1 MCVRERG
8 RERERESVCVC
19 VCVSVFIMTNVNTY
33 LELKQVDGSYV
44 LKDKQV
50 NKVPATDMEA
60 ASTPLVGF
68 FEKRRL
74 RSFIIYV
81 QEYEPNDAKTHKGY
95 DLKKMYFFFNA
106 LKKIYIHMY
115 SSPTTP

>member
-1 MCVRERG
+1 MKLRVCMFVCVRACVRACV
-8 RERERESVCVC
+8 RVCVC
-19 VCVSVFIMTNVNTY
+19 VCFVFVRVCMLFMTNVNPY
-33 LELKQVDGSYV
+33 LVLEQVDGSYV

-95 DLKKMYFFFNA
+95 DLKKM
-106 LKKIYIHMY
+106 
-115 SSPTTP
+115 

>member
-1 MCVRERG
+1 VL
-8 RERERESVCVC
+8 V
-19 VCVSVFIMTNVNTY
+19 ITNVNPY
-33 LELKQVDGSYV
+33 LVLKQVDGSYV

-95 DLKKMYFFFNA
+95 DLKKMYFFC
-106 LKKIYIHMY
+106 KKLYVKHDQKYTHLFGPNDAKTQKFMTWKICNFVC
-115 SSPTTP
+115 